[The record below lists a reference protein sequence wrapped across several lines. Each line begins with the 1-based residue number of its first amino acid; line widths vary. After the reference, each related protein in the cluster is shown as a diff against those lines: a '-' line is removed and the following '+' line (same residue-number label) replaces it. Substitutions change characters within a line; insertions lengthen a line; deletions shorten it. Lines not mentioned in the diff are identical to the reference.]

1 MNKKTYLPREFPKS
15 LERMDI
21 REAQPRLRELVLQA
35 HAGIEVVLTDG
46 TTPLARLVPVTSTE
60 VVAFSESVPPTQS
73 RMADLHAGAIW
84 TSENKEQE
92 DAEIMEE
99 FAMWEAA
106 SDEDWLAF
114 EEKFAEGT

>member
-1 MNKKTYLPREFPKS
+1 M

-21 REAQPRLRELVLQA
+21 REAPPRLRELVLQA

-46 TTPLARLVPVTSTE
+46 TTPLARLVPVTSTNI
-60 VVAFSESVPPTQS
+60 VASSQSVAPQMPI
-73 RMADLHAGAIW
+73 AGLHAGTIW
-84 TSENKEQE
+84 TSKDKEDVE
-92 DAEIMEE
+92 LMEE

-114 EEKFAEGT
+114 EDMLAEGT